1 MGKKAIGV
9 DVGGTGIKAAVVDT
23 KTGEL
28 TSERLKLGT
37 PDGGEPE
44 DIAQVVKAI
53 VNSLPGSQPK
63 PIGICFPA
71 VVQNGFTQSA
81 ANVSDRWIGLD
92 AKRLFSEALGQEVL
106 VMNDAD
112 AAGVAEVDFGA
123 GKSGKG
129 LIVMTTL
136 GTGIGTA
143 LFYNGRLIP
152 NAELGHIEIDGVDYE
167 TMAAYSAMER
177 EGLSFPQ
184 WAERLQRYYGQLE
197 KLLSPELFIVGGGIS
212 KSSDEFLPLLDLKT
226 PIVPAQLLNAA
237 GIIGVAAA
245 ARESV

>member
-23 KTGEL
+23 KTSEL

-53 VNSLPGSQPK
+53 VNSLPGSKQK

-112 AAGVAEVDFGA
+112 AAGIAEVDFGA
-123 GKSGKG
+123 GRSVKG

-143 LFYNGRLIP
+143 LFYKGRLIP

-177 EGLSFPQ
+177 EGLSFTQ
-184 WAERLQRYYGQLE
+184 WAERLQRYYSQLE